1 MASPPRARPPVPRV
15 AAARGRAF
23 VDYALVRRGVLA
35 DLAGGRVRRE
45 DVCDADPLLRRA
57 ALTLGTPAGYACPVC
72 ARERLLLSTWRYGD
86 ELGAS
91 SGRSAFPGEVD
102 EVAAEHAEVRVY
114 VVEVCADCGW
124 NHLVESYVVGHG
136 QAPSRPRRRARV

>member
-1 MASPPRARPPVPRV
+1 MAAAPRARRP
-15 AAARGRAF
+15 AARSAAGRAF

-35 DLAGGRVRRE
+35 DLARGRVRRE
-45 DVCDADPLLRRA
+45 EVCDADPLLRRA
-57 ALTLGTPAGYACPVC
+57 ALTLGRPAGYPCPVC
-72 ARERLLLSTWRYGD
+72 SGERLLLSTWLYGD

-91 SGRSAFPGEVD
+91 SGRSAFPGEVE

-114 VVEVCADCGW
+114 VVEVCVGCGW

-136 QAPSRPRRRARV
+136 REPSRPRRRARV